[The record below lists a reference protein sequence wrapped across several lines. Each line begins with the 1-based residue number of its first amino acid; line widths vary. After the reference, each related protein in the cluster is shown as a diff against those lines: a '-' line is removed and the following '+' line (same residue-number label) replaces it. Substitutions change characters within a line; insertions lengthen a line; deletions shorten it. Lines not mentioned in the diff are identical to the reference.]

1 MPLDGFTLNL
11 LIRELKNE
19 IIGCR
24 IEKIHQPSN
33 DEIVFHLRSRQ
44 GAKKLYISA
53 SSGTPRLNLTEN
65 APENPAVPPMM
76 CMFLRKHL
84 TGCIITD
91 LSQDGLDRTLFFE
104 LNGTNEIGGVSGN
117 YNYQSAT
124 PNGWPSERIK
134 NGVRKWLHSDI
145 RDVAFH
151 YVFPLFQYIT
161 R

>member
-53 SSGTPRLNLTEN
+53 SS
-65 APENPAVPPMM
+65 
-76 CMFLRKHL
+76 
-84 TGCIITD
+84 
-91 LSQDGLDRTLFFE
+91 
-104 LNGTNEIGGVSGN
+104 
-117 YNYQSAT
+117 
-124 PNGWPSERIK
+124 
-134 NGVRKWLHSDI
+134 
-145 RDVAFH
+145 
-151 YVFPLFQYIT
+151 
-161 R
+161 

>member
-53 SSGTPRLNLTEN
+53 HSSKESQAAYKALGCVYATE
-65 APENPAVPPMM
+65 
-76 CMFLRKHL
+76 
-84 TGCIITD
+84 IIPWIA
-91 LSQDGLDRTLFFE
+91 E
-104 LNGTNEIGGVSGN
+104 EEP
-117 YNYQSAT
+117 Y
-124 PNGWPSERIK
+124 
-134 NGVRKWLHSDI
+134 
-145 RDVAFH
+145 DV
-151 YVFPLFQYIT
+151 QMEYIL
-161 R
+161 